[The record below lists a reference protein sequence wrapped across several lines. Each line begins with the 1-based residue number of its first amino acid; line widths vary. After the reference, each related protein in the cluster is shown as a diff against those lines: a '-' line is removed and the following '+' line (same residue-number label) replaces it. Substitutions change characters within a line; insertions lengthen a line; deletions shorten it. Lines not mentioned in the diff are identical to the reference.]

1 MSAAVDTE
9 FELLGALPT
18 GTTVLE
24 ASAGTGK
31 TFTIAG
37 LVTRYV
43 AEGVARLDQLLV
55 VTFGRAATQELRDR
69 VRERLVTARDG
80 LADPQAAAESDDPLL
95 RHLASTDVEA
105 RRARLVEALGAFDS
119 ATVATTHE
127 FCSRVLAGLGTA
139 ADVDAVATFVENLD
153 DLTVEVVQDL
163 YLRMWARPSAA
174 APPLSFADAL
184 ELAHTVVRDGQA
196 ELVPDDAEPDGPVDL
211 RRRFAIAVRGEVE
224 RRKRERYL
232 VGYDDLLTRLRA
244 TLADPRSG
252 DAAASRLRA
261 RYTVVLVDEFQD
273 TDPVQWEILRLAFH
287 RHTTLV
293 LIGDPK
299 QAIYAFRGADVHAY
313 LAAREAADHRA
324 TLAHNYRSDPDL
336 LAGLDAVFRGA
347 ALGDPRIVVGPVA
360 AGHAGRSL
368 ALDNRTGA
376 DQDGVGRPRPVR
388 GAGPRAR
395 ARRPRRAGRVAAGV
409 RRRLHAT

>member
-9 FELLGALPT
+9 FDLLGTLPT

-80 LADPQAAAESDDPLL
+80 LADPRAAAASDDPLL
-95 RHLASTDVEA
+95 RHLASADVEA

-174 APPLSFADAL
+174 PPPLSFGDAL

-196 ELVPDDAEPDGPVDL
+196 QLVPDDADRDGLVDL
-211 RRRFAIAVRGEVE
+211 RRRFAIAVRDEVE
-224 RRKRERYL
+224 RRKRDRYL
-232 VGYDDLLTRLRA
+232 VGYDDLLTRLRT

-299 QAIYAFRGADVHAY
+299 QAIYAFRG
-313 LAAREAADHRA
+313 
-324 TLAHNYRSDPDL
+324 
-336 LAGLDAVFRGA
+336 
-347 ALGDPRIVVGPVA
+347 
-360 AGHAGRSL
+360 GR
-368 ALDNRTGA
+368 
-376 DQDGVGRPRPVR
+376 
-388 GAGPRAR
+388 RAR
-395 ARRPRRAGRVAAGV
+395 LPRRPRGRRPSRDAGPQLPQRS
-409 RRRLHAT
+409 